1 MATQADFAN
10 LDQLNLLEHGDSLER
25 FYWPMVS
32 ASLSEYE
39 TFWRAFIVLLTNR
52 VNPLACSDWVMVRPC
67 LEDKYESLLMANYS
81 TFYHCVVA
89 NTRFE
94 AARKAKNERGFS
106 HPELFF
112 FSAKACIDNLLSFRE
127 QAHAILREAGI
138 VQTLPASPKD
148 LFEEISSYRNVFA
161 HRPLLGRGSHH
172 GREMILEVDR
182 LPSRD
187 DPFPRWSST
196 MTLSSTGM
204 TDSIDY
210 QAGLLRDLAAYLQ
223 RMWKAFTV
231 GFTALRI
238 ENAFIDDVA
247 LRAFLPIYGSIGI
260 SAIPSATNPFAASGA
275 LVFDLKNAGA

>member
-1 MATQADFAN
+1 MATQADFVN

-25 FYWPMVS
+25 FYWPTVS

-52 VNPLACSDWVMVRPC
+52 VDPLAYRDWVMVRQG
-67 LEDKYESLLMANYS
+67 LNDKYESLLMANYS

-89 NTRFE
+89 YTRLE
-94 AARKAKNERGFS
+94 AGRKAKEERGFA

-112 FSAKACIDNLLSFRE
+112 FSAKACIDNLVSFRE
-127 QAHAILREAGI
+127 QAHAMLREAGI
-138 VQTLPASPKD
+138 VQTLPPCPKN
-148 LFEEISSYRNVFA
+148 LFEDTSSYRNVFA

-182 LPSRD
+182 LPVKD

-196 MTLSSTGM
+196 MTLPTTGL

-210 QAGLLRDLAAYLQ
+210 QAGLWKDLAAYLQ
-223 RMWKAFTV
+223 GVWKEFTD
-231 GFTALRI
+231 GFTTLRI
-238 ENAFIDDVA
+238 EDAFIDDVG
-247 LRAFLPIYGSIGI
+247 LRPFLPIYRSIGF
-260 SAIPSATNPFAASGA
+260 SAIPSTANAHAASGA
-275 LVFDLKNAGA
+275 LVLDSQIAGA